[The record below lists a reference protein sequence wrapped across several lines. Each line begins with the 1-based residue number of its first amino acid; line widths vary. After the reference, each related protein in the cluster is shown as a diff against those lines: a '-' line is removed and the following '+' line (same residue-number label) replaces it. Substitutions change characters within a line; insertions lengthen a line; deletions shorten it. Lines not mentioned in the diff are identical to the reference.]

1 MVAVRA
7 PDWAHD
13 GHEAR
18 VCPVADVHAAGVRH
32 VDEGSAL
39 GGRVEAA
46 PSVEACRYSRTPAAR
61 GVPVSPGARAT
72 RWGRRQAV
80 DVNTRRGA
88 DPDTAASG
96 LPPSTPRTS
105 NDIRPHPRGRM
116 STSARRAPG
125 RTPSR
130 AIHPGEHQYRP
141 RLAETEPRST
151 GGGQP
156 ACPD

>member
-39 GGRVEAA
+39 GGSVEAA

-61 GVPVSPGARAT
+61 GCIRVARS
-72 RWGRRQAV
+72 
-80 DVNTRRGA
+80 
-88 DPDTAASG
+88 ASNPLG
-96 LPPSTPRTS
+96 P
-105 NDIRPHPRGRM
+105 
-116 STSARRAPG
+116 
-125 RTPSR
+125 TPSR
-130 AIHPGEHQYRP
+130 RCQHPTLG
-141 RLAETEPRST
+141 
-151 GGGQP
+151 
-156 ACPD
+156 